1 MSTFIELT
9 LGNDHKLFNINN
21 IALITELKHGCSI
34 FVSGDAGPFHVE
46 ESYRDIKQMIRK
58 ENVIELQ

>member
-9 LGNDHKLFNINN
+9 YNNDHKLFNIKN
-21 IALITELKHGCSI
+21 INVITEQKHGCNI
-34 FVSGDAGPFHVE
+34 FVSGDANPFHVD
-46 ESYRDIKQMIRK
+46 ESYREIKQMIRK